1 MARAAKSAEPEMTK
15 APAKPAA
22 KSSPPVGK
30 QAKTKVPAP
39 ATAKTAAKSAPLAS
53 QQAKTKA
60 PVAAAAKV
68 KGVSAK
74 AMAPTAKPAK
84 APVVTLK
91 HLAAGVAEASEM
103 PRRDAEQFAL
113 SLISTLVEQI
123 KGGAKVRIAGL
134 GVIEIKDRP
143 ARMGRNPATG
153 EAVQIA
159 ASRKIVFRAAKD
171 LKEAV

>member
-1 MARAAKSAEPEMTK
+1 MARAAKSAEPGKTK
-15 APAKPAA
+15 TAAKPAA
-22 KSSPPVGK
+22 AAGK
-30 QAKTKVPAP
+30 
-39 ATAKTAAKSAPLAS
+39 
-53 QQAKTKA
+53 QAKTKA
-60 PVAAAAKV
+60 PVPATAKTKTAAEPVPPAGKPARTKAASPIAAKA
-68 KGVSAK
+68 KGDSAK
-74 AMAPTAKPAK
+74 ATAPAAKPAK
-84 APVVTLK
+84 AAVVTLK
-91 HLAAGVAEASEM
+91 HLAAGVAEVSEM

-113 SLISTLVEQI
+113 SLISTLVQQI

-134 GVIEIKDRP
+134 GVLEIKDRP